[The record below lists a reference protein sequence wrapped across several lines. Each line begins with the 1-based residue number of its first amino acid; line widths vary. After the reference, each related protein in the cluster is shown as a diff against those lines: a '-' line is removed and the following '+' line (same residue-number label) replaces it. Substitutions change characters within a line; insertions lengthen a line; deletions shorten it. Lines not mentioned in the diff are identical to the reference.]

1 MTKTITKVAL
11 AGASGSLGSHTLAAL
26 LSQGFKVTVLSRTPR
41 EFPVDVTVRVVDFD
55 STESLSAAIEDQD
68 AVVDNTSTNEVE
80 TPLRLIDAAVASG
93 VYRFITSDYGLDP
106 DLPGVHEMPVFAR
119 KRESYRAVKEKAERS
134 GMTFTLIACGA
145 FLDWC
150 LSTGFAGIQLK
161 TKSATM
167 FDSGENVIP
176 WTTLED
182 AGKATAGALLR
193 AEETLNRPV
202 YIHSAF
208 LSQAQLLQIAR
219 DALGKGDWN
228 LTSQEM
234 KPLLDQSM
242 EDLRAGNITPMT
254 FGVQIQ
260 YCIANKSLAHPWERD
275 DNELVGVEEKTTE
288 EIQALV
294 RRLATV

>member
-1 MTKTITKVAL
+1 MTNTITKVAL

-26 LSQGFKVTVLSRTPR
+26 LNQGFKVTVLSRTPR
-41 EFPVDVTVRVVDFD
+41 EFPADVTVRVVDFD
-55 STESLSAAIEDQD
+55 STESLSAAIEGQD
-68 AVVDNTSTNEVE
+68 AVIDNTSTNDAD

-119 KRESYRAVKEKAERS
+119 KRESYRAVKEKAEKS
-134 GMTFTLIACGA
+134 GLTYTLIACGA

-150 LSTGFAGIQLK
+150 LSTGFAGIQLNTK
-161 TKSATM
+161 TATM
-167 FDSGENVIP
+167 FDSGENVVP

-193 AEETLNRPV
+193 PEETRNRPV

-219 DALGKGDWN
+219 DALGKEGWN
-228 LTSQEM
+228 ISSQEM
-234 KPLLDQSM
+234 NPLLDQSM
-242 EDLRAGNITPMT
+242 ADLRAGNITPMT

-275 DNELVGVEEKTTE
+275 DNELVGIEEKTTE
-288 EIQALV
+288 ELRALV
-294 RRLATV
+294 RRLASE